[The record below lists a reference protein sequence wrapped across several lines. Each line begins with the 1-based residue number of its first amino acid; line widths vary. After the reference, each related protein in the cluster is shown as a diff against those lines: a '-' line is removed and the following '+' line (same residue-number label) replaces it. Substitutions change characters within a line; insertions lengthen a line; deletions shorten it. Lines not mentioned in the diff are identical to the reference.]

1 MSCCWQAALLWR
13 CADFFTNG
21 MVEVSAFQE
30 LFVNTITSFRE
41 NASRSK
47 LRQTL
52 LEMLQ
57 TSESAQIVG
66 VSIREF
72 VQHHYEDDPSSLPLH
87 DDRWDLILSFLSM
100 HGSDAL
106 RPLQESSEQHETQA
120 YRYNECAGSR
130 AGCDEIHRSPKK
142 QAPQESPPSCRNVVA
157 SLPVNVLRKV
167 HFPRLSKNHT

>member
-1 MSCCWQAALLWR
+1 
-13 CADFFTNG
+13 

-47 LRQTL
+47 LRQAL

-66 VSIREF
+66 VSIREL
-72 VQHHYEDDPSSLPLH
+72 VQHHYEDHPNSLPLH
-87 DDRWDLILSFLSM
+87 DDRWDLSLFFRS
-100 HGSDAL
+100 L
-106 RPLQESSEQHETQA
+106 RSLQESSEQHQTQA
-120 YRYNECAGSR
+120 CRYNECAGSR

-142 QAPQESPPSCRNVVA
+142 QASQESPPSYRNVVA
-157 SLPVNVLRKV
+157 SLPVNVLRNV
-167 HFPRLSKNHT
+167 HFPRLSKNHTQATGLRGPAIAAIE